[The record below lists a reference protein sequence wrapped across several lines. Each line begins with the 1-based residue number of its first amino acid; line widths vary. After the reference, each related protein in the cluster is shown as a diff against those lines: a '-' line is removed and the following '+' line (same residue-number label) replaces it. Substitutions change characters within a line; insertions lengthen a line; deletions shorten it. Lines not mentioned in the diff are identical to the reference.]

1 MDRRLMK
8 KLKRCIKNII
18 AKCQNRGKVK
28 IGRNVSLDQYTLFEG
43 KNSVEDGTSL
53 SHCRVGYFSYIA
65 AAAELSYT
73 DIGKYSCI
81 GPRVRTV
88 RGQHPVD
95 RVSVH
100 PSFYAVKTPCGYSY
114 VDENRFE
121 EYRYVDADYAVR
133 IGSDVWIGSDVILME
148 GVSVG
153 DGAVVAAGAVV
164 VKDVEPYCI
173 VGGVPA
179 KAIKYRFSSE
189 VIHQLLEIRWWERDE
204 AWISGHAELFDKVER
219 FLSAVKSEI
228 RE

>member
-1 MDRRLMK
+1 
-8 KLKRCIKNII
+8 
-18 AKCQNRGKVK
+18 
-28 IGRNVSLDQYTLFEG
+28 
-43 KNSVEDGTSL
+43 
-53 SHCRVGYFSYIA
+53 
-65 AAAELSYT
+65 
-73 DIGKYSCI
+73 
-81 GPRVRTV
+81 
-88 RGQHPVD
+88 
-95 RVSVH
+95 
-100 PSFYAVKTPCGYSY
+100 
-114 VDENRFE
+114 
-121 EYRYVDADYAVR
+121 
-133 IGSDVWIGSDVILME
+133 ME